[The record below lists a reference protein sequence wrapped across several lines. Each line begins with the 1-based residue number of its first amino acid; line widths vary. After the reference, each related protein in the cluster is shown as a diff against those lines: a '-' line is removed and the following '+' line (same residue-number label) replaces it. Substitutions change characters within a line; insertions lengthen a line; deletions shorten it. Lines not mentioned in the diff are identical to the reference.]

1 MSMVVKNNMTAINS
15 LNTFNHNTNELAKQ
29 LKQVSTGMKLN
40 SAADDAS
47 AYAIS
52 ERMRVQI
59 RGLSAAYA
67 NTQNAN
73 SLMRTA
79 EGAISSTVDIL
90 KTFKEK
96 ALDAAN
102 DTNTDVDRAI
112 IQKQL
117 DQFMSQID
125 DNANVTFNGKYLLN
139 GTMGRNIV
147 ADQQDAIT
155 SFMSYLD
162 DSNLPAQAAL
172 DAAINYTSCGMF
184 KDEKSLIDSFIS
196 DVTAQGLAACGID
209 TSNLDTGAISGKDA
223 GGEVVKTAESI
234 VPESGTSFGAAPTGS
249 TIINGLTVN
258 WPDTGNDAMKSAIL
272 SALDNQWLK
281 NCMNLIDETYAL
293 NFWEQGTSVR
303 SMDVNFS
310 NAADGTLAFV
320 TSSITNGVTTG
331 LTLTVNMNYYN
342 NLDLS
347 NENGLD
353 TVTKQ
358 TYLDRTIAHEMTHAL
373 MSANIKNFGDLPKY
387 IKEGAAELIHGI
399 DDVRTQ
405 KIQAYASDPA
415 ALRSAIENSNSTSG
429 EEAYAAGYMIL
440 RYLAKKSA
448 ENDPEKNMSFQV
460 GTKANQA
467 IRVGLADMRC
477 ESLGLK
483 KADGTKVSVATQA
496 KANSAI
502 SVVDRALNRAIKQQI
517 TVGAMQVRLNYA
529 AANLNTAHENVTA
542 SESVIR
548 DADMA
553 KAYTSFTRANVLLQ
567 TSQSMLAQANHNSS
581 DVLSLL
587 Q

>member
-1 MSMVVKNNMTAINS
+1 MVVRNNMTAISS
-15 LNTFNHNTNELAKQ
+15 LNMLNHNSNELAKQ
-29 LKQVSTGMKLN
+29 LQQVSTGMKLN

-52 ERMRVQI
+52 ERMRANI
-59 RGLSAAYA
+59 RGLSAACA

-73 SLMRTA
+73 SMMRVA
-79 EGAISSTVDIL
+79 EGAVSSTVDIL

-96 ALDAAN
+96 TLDAAN

-112 IQKQL
+112 IQRQL
-117 DQFMSQID
+117 DQYMSQID
-125 DNANVTFNGKYLLN
+125 DNANITFNGKYMLN

-155 SFMSYLD
+155 SFMGYLD

-172 DAAINYTSCGMF
+172 DNAINYATCGMF
-184 KDEKSLIDSFIS
+184 KDEKSLIDSFIN
-196 DVTAQGLAACGID
+196 DVTEHGLAACGID
-209 TSNLDTGAISGKDA
+209 PSNKDTGAISGRDA

-234 VPESGTSFGAAPTGS
+234 VPESGTAYGGHPTGS

-258 WPDTGNDAMKSAIL
+258 WPDTGNDQMKAAIT

-281 NCMNLIDETYAL
+281 NCMNLIDECYAL
-293 NFWEQGTSVR
+293 NFWEEGTSVN
-303 SMDVNFS
+303 SMDVKFTD
-310 NAADGTLAFV
+310 ADDGTLAFV
-320 TSSITNGVTTG
+320 TSSISNGVTTG
-331 LTLTVNMNYYN
+331 LSLTVNMHYYN
-342 NLDLS
+342 NLDLTD
-347 NENGLD
+347 ENGALAD
-353 TVTKQ
+353 NPNQ
-358 TYLDRTIAHEMTHAL
+358 LYLDRTLAHEVTHAL
-373 MSANIKNFGDLPKY
+373 MSANIRNFSNLPKY

-399 DDVRTQ
+399 DDYRKSRITSL
-405 KIQAYASDPA
+405 AADPA
-415 ALRSAIENSNSTSG
+415 SLRNAIENSNATTSD
-429 EEAYAAGYMIL
+429 EAYAAGYMIL
-440 RYLAKKSA
+440 RYMANKAAST
-448 ENDPEKNMSFQV
+448 DPEKNLSFQI

-467 IRVGLADMRC
+467 IRMGLADMRC

-483 KADGTKVSVATQA
+483 KADGTTVSVVTQA

-517 TVGAMQVRLNYA
+517 TIGAMQVRLNYA

-553 KAYTSFTRANVLLQ
+553 RTFTSYTRANVLLQ
-567 TSQSMLAQANHNSS
+567 TSQSMLAQANQSS
-581 DVLSLL
+581 MNVLGLL